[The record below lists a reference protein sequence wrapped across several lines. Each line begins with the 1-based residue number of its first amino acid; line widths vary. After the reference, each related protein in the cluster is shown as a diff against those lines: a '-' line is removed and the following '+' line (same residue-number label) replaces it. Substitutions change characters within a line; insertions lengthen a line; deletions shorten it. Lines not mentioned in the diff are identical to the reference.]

1 MGNRNKAEEAAKLTP
16 EQRERIKN
24 ALYYFFVENRVSV
37 VDICDGELKP
47 FDIWDYV
54 FFRLGIK

>member
-1 MGNRNKAEEAAKLTP
+1 MENGNKAAEAAKLTP

-24 ALYYFFVENRVSV
+24 ALYYFFIENRVSI